1 MRTFKKFIAIILAFA
16 IGFSVM
22 IPSASASTESTTE
35 PSTEVSAEVSTET
48 ENSPKNF
55 EDYMEILKDGGYP
68 SLSTRTY
75 LKITKFFNTIFRFI
89 TGRGFVKRENFN
101 FTADALLT
109 EISTGIANES
119 GFDIILLAGSLPE
132 TNRYAEFVTKT
143 FKLDTTAIR
152 DKFYELRFAED
163 DKGNTV
169 MACVYYFLGLY
180 FSVIEECHAYCEP
193 MEGKENKYE
202 VCFKIILQDGTYERI
217 STGVVVDTET
227 NEVTGKGSKG
237 MAGIGYS
244 FSYEE
249 LLVYTHVNVWM
260 RDFGFTFLYDLFSYT
275 TPFFFYDTR
284 RIKFDYADKEWMIQ
298 VWKGNYLVSNG
309 AEIGIYTREPGSIG
323 TYYDC
328 ANDEQM
334 MNMSMKL
341 YHKDDLLFER
351 PEQLHWWLTGFQLSD
366 VLYPARNLTLD
377 FTIEMQSEE
386 MLKAFCKAIDNHY
399 RHDIKYTVDGLKV
412 NVIW

>member
-1 MRTFKKFIAIILAFA
+1 MRTLKKFIAIILVLATV
-16 IGFSVM
+16 FSVFM
-22 IPSASASTESTTE
+22 PSANATEE
-35 PSTEVSAEVSTET
+35 LSAEVLTET
-48 ENSPKNF
+48 ENAPENF
-55 EDYMEILKDGGYP
+55 EDYREIIEDGGYP
-68 SLSTRTY
+68 SLTTKTY
-75 LKITKFFNTIFRFI
+75 LKITKFFNTVFRFL
-89 TGRGFVKRENFN
+89 TGRGFIKREDFN

-109 EISTGIANES
+109 EISTDIANES
-119 GFDIILLAGSLPE
+119 GLDLIMFVGSFPE
-132 TNRYAEFVTKT
+132 TNQYAEFVTKA
-143 FKLDTTAIR
+143 FQLDTTALR
-152 DKFYELRFAED
+152 DEFYKRRFAED
-163 DKGNTV
+163 EKGNTA

-193 MEGKENKYE
+193 LDGSETVYE
-202 VCFKIILQDGTYERI
+202 ICLKIILQDGTYERI
-217 STGVVVDTET
+217 ATGVVINTET
-227 NEVTGKGSKG
+227 GLVSGKNNASILGL
-237 MAGIGYS
+237 GYC

-249 LLVYTHVNVWM
+249 LLVYTQVNVWM
-260 RDFGFTFLYDLFSYT
+260 RKFGFTFLYDLFSYT

-298 VWKGNYLVSNG
+298 IWKGNYLISNG

-334 MNMSMKL
+334 MKMSMKL
-341 YHKDDLLFER
+341 YHNEDMLFER

-366 VLYPARNLTLD
+366 VLYPANKLTLD

-386 MLKAFCKAIDNHY
+386 MLRAFCKAIDKHY
-399 RHDIKYTVDGLKV
+399 RHDMSYTVDGLKV